1 MNCQF
6 IFCERDPYTGEVHCH
21 QYNKWL
27 DVCPRYAEEYTE
39 DYEDEDED
47 GAVEK
52 SNVKD
57 F

>member
-39 DYEDEDED
+39 DYEDED